1 MHRREN
7 GGEEE
12 AQNLHDAFV
21 SVGFKC
27 NNSTWRTKDELM
39 SLLQQNAKDVPATKS
54 VAIFCLMSH
63 GAQGTIAGVQEDL
76 IPINDIL
83 LELTTSLPYGTP
95 LVSYITKLIQENK
108 PYNALLSF

>member
-1 MHRREN
+1 MHERED

-21 SVGFKC
+21 SVGFNC
-27 NNSTWRTKDELM
+27 NKSTWRTKDELM
-39 SLLQQNAKDVPATKS
+39 SLLQQNAKKVPAAES

-63 GAQGTIAGVQEDL
+63 GAQGTMEW

-83 LELTTSLPYGTP
+83 SELTTSLPYGTP

-108 PYNALLSF
+108 PYNGCF